1 MRKAWRISQKPKRQH
16 VPPIKVVYRAGDVMS
31 HQWAQF
37 DHHDTK
43 QCLLSDDEQTAL
55 IKAWQQSGSFDDV
68 ITEIQGDRN
77 GN

>member
-1 MRKAWRISQKPKRQH
+1 
-16 VPPIKVVYRAGDVMS
+16 MS

-55 IKAWQQSGSFDDV
+55 IKAWQQSGSFDDDV
-68 ITEIQGDRN
+68 IIEAQQTQNIK
-77 GN
+77 

>member
-1 MRKAWRISQKPKRQH
+1 
-16 VPPIKVVYRAGDVMS
+16 MS

-43 QCLLSDDEQTAL
+43 QCLLSDDEQRVL

-68 ITEIQGDRN
+68 IIEAQQTQN
-77 GN
+77 TK